1 MKRWLVCVG
10 QGAAGSPTAA
20 ALMWLGCSGLPLWS
34 VWGWRRCKDSWAVS
48 KEPIVHCG
56 QHKNNETENYEDG
69 PSTPRADSVTSPTC
83 LVMSPTW
90 LQAPHVLRVARYGG
104 QARTPLLS
112 AKDVQLGGSRSSKPL
127 LRLPSASAELSQGSS
142 CERACSSPF
151 FHWCLAV
158 KRGGE
163 AAPVRQLC
171 LSWELRSATT
181 RKMEQLPKLL
191 LTGRGPD

>member
-1 MKRWLVCVG
+1 M
-10 QGAAGSPTAA
+10 
-20 ALMWLGCSGLPLWS
+20 
-34 VWGWRRCKDSWAVS
+34 S

-69 PSTPRADSVTSPTC
+69 PSTPRAVSVTSPTC

-104 QARTPLLS
+104 QDRTPLLS

-127 LRLPSASAELSQGSS
+127 LRLPSASPELSQGSS

-151 FHWCLAV
+151 FPLVPRGETGWRSCTCTAAVSQLGAAICDNKENGASSQTAAHW
-158 KRGGE
+158 
-163 AAPVRQLC
+163 
-171 LSWELRSATT
+171 
-181 RKMEQLPKLL
+181 
-191 LTGRGPD
+191 